1 MLCSKGDRRSHKALY
16 DGCIGY
22 VYSVVRRYV
31 FQEEDRQDLVQ
42 EVFAR
47 VFVNIKKYNPRRGEF
62 KVWLRRVTVNEC
74 LMFLRNTKK
83 MSFLAPVELKEHIAT
98 TDLVESNELERITK
112 ADIEKLLSQMPEGYR
127 VVFMLS
133 VIDQYDHGEISKLLG
148 IKPET
153 SRSQLARGRKW
164 IRKMIINQENINAY
178 GLF

>member
-1 MLCSKGDRRSHKALY
+1 M
-16 DGCIGY
+16 
-22 VYSVVRRYV
+22 VRRYTY
-31 FQEEDRQDLVQ
+31 QEEDRQDLVQ
-42 EVFAR
+42 EIFAKVFI
-47 VFVNIKKYNPRRGEF
+47 NIKKYNPKKGDF

-83 MSFLAPVELKEHIAT
+83 MSFLAPVELKEN
-98 TDLVESNELERITK
+98 LVTSNLDSSEELESITK
-112 ADIEKLLSQMPEGYR
+112 ADIEKLLSHMPEGYR

-133 VIDQYDHGEISKLLG
+133 VIDQYDHTEIAKLLG